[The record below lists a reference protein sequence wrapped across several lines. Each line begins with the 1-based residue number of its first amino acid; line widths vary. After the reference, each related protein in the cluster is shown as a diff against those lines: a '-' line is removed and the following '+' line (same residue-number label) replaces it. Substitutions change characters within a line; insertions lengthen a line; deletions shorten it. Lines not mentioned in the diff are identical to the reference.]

1 MTEFVSLL
9 ETLFAPTSTPQR
21 KYWGF
26 EVVSK
31 ALPLLPEKM
40 LPLVFT
46 QNFMKCW
53 MNHLSGE
60 DRYLH
65 KAAQRI
71 VGKVLL
77 DFRWGTDP
85 THDKQAK
92 QVQDITKTNS
102 LVGFALLSQLL
113 GKNGSRSFDKVTK
126 TKTVENIM
134 GNLNTEGVQQYIDFL
149 TKLILDP
156 AETEE

>member
-1 MTEFVSLL
+1 MVSVLMDDGNEYVL
-9 ETLFAPTSTPQR
+9 TRSFAETLFAPTSTPQR

-31 ALPLLPEKM
+31 ALPLLSDEM
-40 LPLVFT
+40 LPFIFT

-71 VGKVLL
+71 VSQSLAIRLSGGRSNKSAIYRRPSKYRTSRRATLWSDLPCCLSCWARMVPETSTRSPELR
-77 DFRWGTDP
+77 RWRTLWA
-85 THDKQAK
+85 T
-92 QVQDITKTNS
+92 
-102 LVGFALLSQLL
+102 
-113 GKNGSRSFDKVTK
+113 
-126 TKTVENIM
+126 
-134 GNLNTEGVQQYIDFL
+134 
-149 TKLILDP
+149 
-156 AETEE
+156 

>member
-1 MTEFVSLL
+1 MLIQNAYV
-9 ETLFAPTSTPQR
+9 ETLFAPASTPQR

-31 ALPLLPEKM
+31 ALPLLSDEM
-40 LPLVFT
+40 LPFIFT

-71 VGKVLL
+71 VST
-77 DFRWGTDP
+77 F
-85 THDKQAK
+85 
-92 QVQDITKTNS
+92 
-102 LVGFALLSQLL
+102 
-113 GKNGSRSFDKVTK
+113 SRDCESSRDL
-126 TKTVENIM
+126 M
-134 GNLNTEGVQQYIDFL
+134 
-149 TKLILDP
+149 
-156 AETEE
+156 